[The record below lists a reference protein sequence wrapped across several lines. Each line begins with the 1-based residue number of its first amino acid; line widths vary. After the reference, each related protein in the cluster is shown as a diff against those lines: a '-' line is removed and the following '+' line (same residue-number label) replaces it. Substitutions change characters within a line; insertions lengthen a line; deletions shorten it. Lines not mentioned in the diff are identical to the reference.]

1 MIIASHHSALPTHHL
16 TALRSLLLSVL
27 LCGCATRA
35 GVTYVSVEASARGTN
50 TLPGNEVVASG
61 KCRLTW
67 SLPKSDPTNTVFR
80 LVSGARSRHYTA
92 TNSVGTNRL
101 VSWPIQP
108 ATLVKSPAHIPFK

>member
-1 MIIASHHSALPTHHL
+1 MIIASHHSSLAAHHL

-80 LVSGARSRHYTA
+80 LVSGARSRHYTT

-101 VSWPIQP
+101 VSWQYLPI
-108 ATLVKSPAHIPFK
+108 KEH

>member
-1 MIIASHHSALPTHHL
+1 MTLSTIQSDFV
-16 TALRSLLLSVL
+16 RSLLFCML
-27 LCGCATRA
+27 LCGCATQA

-67 SLPKSDPTNTVFR
+67 SLPKSNPTNTVFR

-108 ATLVKSPAHIPFK
+108 PTPVKSPAHIPFK